1 MAKLQG
7 KIALVT
13 GSSSGIGKA
22 VAIAFAN
29 EGAQLALNYPEE
41 SQAKNVAN
49 VARAVERLGTRAI
62 TLRAD
67 VSQET
72 AVRDLVA
79 NVVDTYG
86 RIDIL
91 VNNAGIASVSKVEHM
106 PTAMWDTMLAV
117 NLRSVFL
124 CTRQTLP
131 LMLEQDYGKIINTAS
146 QLGYLG
152 AAGLSHY
159 CAAKAAIVAFTRSL
173 SREIGARNIN
183 ANCVAPG
190 ATRTPILDGIGEQ
203 ALETIRT
210 SIPKGRLATVED
222 IAPTYVFLAS
232 DESRHYVGQCLSPN
246 GGDVML

>member
-41 SQAKNVAN
+41 SQAENVAN

-67 VSQET
+67 VSQEA
-72 AVRDLVA
+72 AVMDLVA

-91 VNNAGIASVSKVEHM
+91 VNNAGTNRPKTMADTTADDYDAVSYTH
-106 PTAMWDTMLAV
+106 L
-117 NLRSVFL
+117 
-124 CTRQTLP
+124 TLP
-131 LMLEQDYGKIINTAS
+131 T
-146 QLGYLG
+146 
-152 AAGLSHY
+152 
-159 CAAKAAIVAFTRSL
+159 
-173 SREIGARNIN
+173 
-183 ANCVAPG
+183 
-190 ATRTPILDGIGEQ
+190 TP
-203 ALETIRT
+203 
-210 SIPKGRLATVED
+210 
-222 IAPTYVFLAS
+222 YV
-232 DESRHYVGQCLSPN
+232 
-246 GGDVML
+246 